1 MPQDDV
7 PGDGKTQAVAAPLG
21 VCLVDTIEA
30 LENVLQVRLGDLR
43 TGVGHCQ
50 TAPPAAAGE
59 GDGDLAGGRGV
70 FPGVVQKN
78 VYRLP
83 QMLLAA
89 PDSDI
94 FLNVRSEGVAR
105 FKKYRLK
112 GEDRIADQTA
122 QVHL

>member
-1 MPQDDV
+1 MKPDFKNMNIIADAFGA
-7 PGDGKTQAVAAPLG
+7 PAA
-21 VCLVDTIEA
+21 A
-30 LENVLQVRLGDLR
+30 
-43 TGVGHCQ
+43 
-50 TAPPAAAGE
+50 PAAAGE
-59 GDGDLAGGRGV
+59 DDGDLAGGRGA

-105 FKKYRLK
+105 FKEYRLK
-112 GEDRIADQTA
+112 GENGIVDQTA
-122 QVHL
+122 EIDG